1 MDSLASPDDFT
12 LRLAALR
19 KAGVARFDA
28 VALHYLETLNQRL
41 PSLDAEVQKIVGSKL
56 SQGLTALAARFEQA
70 PQTSGRKPVP
80 NIAAQAQPVSPLS
93 ALVRDLQANSQ
104 RPPPLKALQENL
116 SALSVNKQVS
126 QALRQAPQNAGPI
139 NSHMLMLRSLELL
152 RELSPA
158 YLQRFMA
165 YADTLLV
172 LEQAGMKKPSTSK
185 PRKAKT

>member
-1 MDSLASPDDFT
+1 M
-12 LRLAALR
+12 
-19 KAGVARFDA
+19 
-28 VALHYLETLNQRL
+28 
-41 PSLDAEVQKIVGSKL
+41 
-56 SQGLTALAARFEQA
+56 AARFEQA
-70 PQTSGRKPVP
+70 PQTTGRKPVP
-80 NIAAQAQPVSPLS
+80 NIAAQAQPASPLS
-93 ALVRDLQANSQ
+93 ALVRDLQANTQ
-104 RPPPLKALQENL
+104 RPQPLKALQENL

>member
-1 MDSLASPDDFT
+1 
-12 LRLAALR
+12 
-19 KAGVARFDA
+19 
-28 VALHYLETLNQRL
+28 
-41 PSLDAEVQKIVGSKL
+41 
-56 SQGLTALAARFEQA
+56 
-70 PQTSGRKPVP
+70 
-80 NIAAQAQPVSPLS
+80 
-93 ALVRDLQANSQ
+93 VRDLQAHTLS
-104 RPPPLKALQENL
+104 PPPLKALQENL
-116 SALSVNKQVS
+116 SALSVNKQVT

-139 NSHMLMLRSLELL
+139 NSHMLMLRSLALL